1 MHALPP
7 HAATMPYSLH
17 HGPPSH
23 VADDIVPPGQPGV
36 LLKVVPER
44 DWHAVEVQWVV
55 PPEIRQYRAQPC
67 GYLSHLLG

>member
-1 MHALPP
+1 M
-7 HAATMPYSLH
+7 
-17 HGPPSH
+17 
-23 VADDIVPPGQPGV
+23 

-55 PPEIRQYRAQPC
+55 PPEIQQYRAQPC

>member
-1 MHALPP
+1 MFAVMHTISCHQSTQHTLQCG
-7 HAATMPYSLH
+7 H
-17 HGPPSH
+17 
-23 VADDIVPPGQPGV
+23 ADDILPPERPGV

-44 DWHAVEVQWVV
+44 DWHAVEVQWAV